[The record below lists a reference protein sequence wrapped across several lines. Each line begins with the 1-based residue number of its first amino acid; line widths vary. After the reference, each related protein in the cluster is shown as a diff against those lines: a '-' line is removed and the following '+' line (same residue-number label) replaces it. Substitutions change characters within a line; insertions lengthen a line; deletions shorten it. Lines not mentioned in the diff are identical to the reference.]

1 MTATTTPERSTP
13 AFLAVWVPSLIVI
26 IATGACLF
34 TISWWIGQAPGGG
47 AQLGLVIGFSSVIS
61 LLTVAAVAGMIDRAD
76 SRRTLLRLLVL
87 MTLPVAGLVYVVGQ
101 EPAGPAVVLAGVCY
115 VLIST
120 GESLYLAST
129 ETVAVD
135 LAPTSWPQTRTAL
148 LTQIHSQVERVV
160 GPLLTGL
167 LIAAGAVGVVPLV
180 AVAIVVCMIGAT
192 LLARRHL
199 DAVTRGRLGM
209 ADTPQPKPAS
219 VLRGMVRDAKPAVR
233 LVREHRD
240 LIFLVQ
246 LGVLANLIV
255 FPFYAVLP
263 AVLGEYTSGARD
275 LAVWFGRGATAY
287 GAGML
292 VGSLVLTRL
301 RRDFRGTTAM
311 ACASASLGVIC
322 LVLVAATAGQA
333 PVLVV
338 AAMAANGALFSVL
351 VAVGGAVW
359 LHRTPAEVRVRVFA
373 LRRLTVYSSIPIG
386 TMLMGFGGAA
396 VGYRTFVQAL
406 AIAVLLLLI
415 VAWVRFRT
423 SRPLNKTEES

>member
-1 MTATTTPERSTP
+1 MTATATEERSTP
-13 AFLAVWVPSLIVI
+13 AFLAVWVPSLVVI

-47 AQLGLVIGFSSVIS
+47 AELGLVIGFSSVIS
-61 LLTVAAVAGMIDRAD
+61 LLTVAAFSGAIDRAD
-76 SRRTLLRLLVL
+76 SRKTLVRLLLL
-87 MTLPVAGLVYVVGQ
+87 MTLPVAGLIYVVGQ
-101 EPAGPAVVLAGVCY
+101 QPAGIAVLLAGLCH

-120 GESLYLAST
+120 GESLYLAAT

-135 LAPTSWPQTRTAL
+135 LAPASWPQTRTAL

-167 LIAAGAVGVVPLV
+167 LIAAGAVGAVPLT

-192 LLARRHL
+192 VLARGHL
-199 DAVTRGRLGM
+199 DAVSRRRLGS
-209 ADTPQPKPAS
+209 ADAPEPAS
-219 VLRGMVRDAKPAVR
+219 VLRGLVRDAKPAVR
-233 LVREHRD
+233 LVRQHRD
-240 LIFLVQ
+240 LTFLVQ
-246 LGVLANLIV
+246 LGILANLIV

-263 AVLGEYTSGARD
+263 AVLGEYTSDARD
-275 LAVWFGRGATAY
+275 LAVWFGRAATAY

-292 VGSLVLTRL
+292 VGSLLLTRL

-322 LVLVAATAGQA
+322 LVLVGAAAGQA

-373 LRRLTVYSSIPIG
+373 LRRLTVYSSIPVG

-396 VGYRTFVQAL
+396 FGFRAFVQGL
-406 AIAVLLLLI
+406 AVAVLLLLI
-415 VAWVRFRT
+415 VAWVRFRA
-423 SRPLNKTEES
+423 SRPLNETEES

>member
-1 MTATTTPERSTP
+1 MTAPATSERSTP

-34 TISWWIGQAPGGG
+34 TISWWIGKAPGGG
-47 AQLGLVIGFSSVIS
+47 AELGLVIGFSSVIS
-61 LLTVAAVAGMIDRAD
+61 LLTVAAVSGLIDRAD
-76 SRRTLLRLLVL
+76 SRKTLVRLLLL
-87 MTLPVAGLVYVVGQ
+87 MTVPVAGLIYVVRH
-101 EPAGPAVVLAGVCY
+101 EPAGLVVVLAAVCY

-120 GESLYLAST
+120 GESLYLAAT

-167 LIAAGAVGVVPLV
+167 LIAAGAVGVVPLTAV
-180 AVAIVVCMIGAT
+180 AVVVCMIGAT

-199 DAVTRGRLGM
+199 DAVSSRRLGTM
-209 ADTPQPKPAS
+209 DAQEAKPAS
-219 VLRGMVRDAKPAVR
+219 VLRGLVRDAKPAVH
-233 LVREHRD
+233 LVRQHRD
-240 LIFLVQ
+240 LTFLVQ

-263 AVLGEYTSGARD
+263 AVLGEYTSDATD
-275 LAVWFGRGATAY
+275 LAVWFGRAATAY

-292 VGSLVLTRL
+292 AGSLALTRL
-301 RRDFRGTTAM
+301 RRDFRGTAAM
-311 ACASASLGVIC
+311 ACASASLGLIC
-322 LVLVAATAGQA
+322 LVLVGAAAGQA

-406 AIAVLLLLI
+406 AVVVLVLLI
-415 VAWVRFRT
+415 VAWVRFRA
-423 SRPLNKTEES
+423 SRPLNETEGS